1 MNVIAISTNLLL
13 AYGAVVLAAGAVV
26 GVIIGRAMRPRRPLP
41 SPDSPEKLLLRVER
55 LELEAELTQAL
66 LERLLD
72 RASSARELPLSGS
85 RVRAA

>member
-13 AYGAVVLAAGAVV
+13 AYGAIVLVAGAVV
-26 GVIIGRAMRPRRPLP
+26 GVIIGRAMRPQRPLP

-66 LERLLD
+66 LGRLLD
-72 RASSARELPLSGS
+72 RANSARELPQSGS